1 MENIVI
7 TLDELQEMDRQYFLD
22 HPTIQSFDRQ
32 YCAGEFG
39 ENYTNIEAVRVVQ
52 IMEGLRVR
60 MPILTAK
67 RNRRRTP
74 KGRGKV
80 RDFRSRR

>member
-1 MENIVI
+1 MSTLTI
-7 TLDELQEMDRQYFLD
+7 TFDELQEMDRQYFLD
-22 HPTIQSFDRQ
+22 HPTIKTFDRQ

-39 ENYTNIEAVRVVQ
+39 ANYTNIEGVRVVQ
-52 IMEGLRVR
+52 ILEGLRIR
-60 MPILTAK
+60 MPILAAK

-80 RDFRSRR
+80 RDFIAKR